1 MSKKK
6 NGATKQFWPK
16 QFWQRQFHTWHW
28 ISAAISLIGM
38 LFFAITGITLNH
50 AGAFAASPRVV
61 DRNGQLSV
69 GALRLLKGHAP
80 TGPLPAPVASAVE
93 QAVHIDISGRDAE
106 WAEDAITVNLPR
118 PGGDGFVSI
127 NPADGAITAEL
138 TDRGLLSL
146 ANDLH
151 KGRNAGGPWVWFL
164 DIFAGACVIFTLTGL
179 LLLHLHSKRRP
190 STWPLVGLGL
200 IVPLLLVHFLV
211 P

>member
-1 MSKKK
+1 MTRKKH
-6 NGATKQFWPK
+6 GAAKQW
-16 QFWQRQFHTWHW
+16 WQRQFHTWHW

-50 AGAFAASPRVV
+50 AGAFAANPKVV
-61 DRNGQLSV
+61 ERSGQLSV
-69 GALRLLKGHAP
+69 GALVLLRTQHAP
-80 TGPLPAPVASAVE
+80 NAPLPAPVASAVK
-93 QAVHIDISGRDAE
+93 QAVQIDVAGRDAE

-127 NPADGAITAEL
+127 DPANGAITAEL

-164 DIFAGACVIFTLTGL
+164 DIFAGACVVFTLTGL

>member
-1 MSKKK
+1 MTKKR
-6 NGATKQFWPK
+6 GAAKQW
-16 QFWQRQFHTWHW
+16 WQRQFHTWHW

-50 AGAFAASPRVV
+50 AGAFAANPVV
-61 DRNGQLSV
+61 LARAAQLSPATL
-69 GALRLLKGHAP
+69 ALLQKAHN
-80 TGPLPAPVASAVE
+80 GPLPTPVANAVA
-93 QAVHIDISGRDAE
+93 QAVQIDVAGHEAE
-106 WAEDAITVNLPR
+106 WAEDAVTVNLPR

-127 NPADGAITAEL
+127 DPASGAITAEL

-151 KGRNAGGPWVWFL
+151 KGRNSGGVWMWFL
-164 DIFAGACVIFTLTGL
+164 DIFAAACVVFTLTGL
-179 LLLHLHSKRRP
+179 LLLHIHSKRRA

>member
-1 MSKKK
+1 MTRKK
-6 NGATKQFWPK
+6 NGAAR

-50 AGAFAASPRVV
+50 AGAFAANPKVV
-61 DRNGQLSV
+61 TASGQLSP
-69 GALRLLKGHAP
+69 GALTLLQGHSAP

-93 QAVHIDISGRDAE
+93 QAVHINVADRDAE

-127 NPADGAITAEL
+127 DPVSGAITSEL

-164 DIFAGACVIFTLTGL
+164 DIFAVACVIFTLTGL
-179 LLLHLHSKRRP
+179 LLLQLHSKRRP

>member
-6 NGATKQFWPK
+6 NGAAR

-50 AGAFAASPRVV
+50 AGAFAASPKVV
-61 DRNGQLSV
+61 ERSGQLSA
-69 GALRLLKGHAP
+69 GALALLHAHHAP
-80 TGPLPAPVASAVE
+80 TGALPAPVASAVD
-93 QAVHIDISGRDAE
+93 QAVHINVAGRDAE
-106 WAEDAITVNLPR
+106 WADDAITVNLPR

-127 NPADGAITAEL
+127 DPANGAITAEL

-151 KGRNAGGPWVWFL
+151 KGRNSGGPWMWFL
-164 DIFAGACVIFTLTGL
+164 DIFAIACVVFTLTGL
-179 LLLHLHSKRRP
+179 LLLQLHSKRRP